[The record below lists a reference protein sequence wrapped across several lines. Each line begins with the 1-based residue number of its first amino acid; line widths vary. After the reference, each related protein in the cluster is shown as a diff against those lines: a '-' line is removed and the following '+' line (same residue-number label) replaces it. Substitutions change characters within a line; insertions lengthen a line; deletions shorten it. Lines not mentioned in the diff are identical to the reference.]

1 MRRTPLPAGRL
12 KHLVVIETP
21 VRAQDV
27 TTGVLTTTWAPLAT
41 VHASIEPLSAKDFI
55 AAQMVKSKVDTRIV
69 IRYRAGLTTAM
80 RLVGPNGAIYTPAA
94 FLPDADSGREYLTVP
109 CSTIT

>member
-27 TTGVLTTTWAPLAT
+27 TTGVLTTTWAPLA
-41 VHASIEPLSAKDFI
+41 AGSRE
-55 AAQMVKSKVDTRIV
+55 
-69 IRYRAGLTTAM
+69 YRA
-80 RLVGPNGAIYTPAA
+80 AI
-94 FLPDADSGREYLTVP
+94 R
-109 CSTIT
+109 